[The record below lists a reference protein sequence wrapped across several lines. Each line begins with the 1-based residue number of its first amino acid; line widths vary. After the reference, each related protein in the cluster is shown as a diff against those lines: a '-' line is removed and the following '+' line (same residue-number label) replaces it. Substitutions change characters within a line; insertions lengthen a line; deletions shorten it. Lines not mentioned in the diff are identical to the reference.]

1 MNINARF
8 LRKTGLLLVTAI
20 TVAWLSG
27 CGGSPRT
34 ALPGKDTV
42 TFSRVVS
49 LTPSV
54 TRSMYQLEAEDRLA
68 GCSSYCVVEE
78 KDSIVVAGSVIGPDI
93 EKIVSLRPDLVI
105 LSEFISENDVKTLKK
120 FGLRVEVF
128 RSPES
133 FDELCLQFIRL
144 GQLTGKEKEAE
155 QIAADIKNEVRLL
168 SDEWEQK
175 SPKPGVFMQIGS
187 SPIFTVLPGTYMDD
201 YIKFCGAE
209 NIAADLTNGIVGR
222 EFVVAKNPDYIFIV
236 TMGVAGDL
244 EKEQW
249 SRFSLMNAV
258 RQNNIHILDSR
269 IACEPTPENFINTL
283 RLMADY
289 MGKEPDEQPSS
300 DQ

>member
-20 TVAWLSG
+20 TVAWFSG
-27 CGGSPRT
+27 CGGSSGSAPH
-34 ALPGKDTV
+34 GKDAV

-78 KDSIVVAGSVIGPDI
+78 KDSIVVAGSVVGPDI
-93 EKIVSLRPDLVI
+93 ERIVSLRPDLVI
-105 LSEFISENDVKTLKK
+105 LSEFISENDVKTLEK

-133 FDELCLQFIRL
+133 FDELCSQFIRL
-144 GQLTGKEKEAE
+144 GQLIDKEKEAE
-155 QIAADIKNEVRLL
+155 RIAADIKNEVLLL
-168 SDEWEQK
+168 SDELEQR

-236 TMGVAGDL
+236 TMGVAGDY

-249 SRFSLMNAV
+249 SRFSRMNAA

>member
-1 MNINARF
+1 M
-8 LRKTGLLLVTAI
+8 AI
-20 TVAWLSG
+20 SIAWFSG
-27 CGGSPRT
+27 CGGTLRP
-34 ALPGKDTV
+34 APDGKDAV
-42 TFSRVVS
+42 TFSRIVS
-49 LTPSV
+49 LTPSI
-54 TRSMYQLEAEDRLA
+54 TRSIYQLEEEDRLA

-78 KDSIVVAGSVIGPDI
+78 KDSVIVAGSVVGPDI
-93 EKIVSLRPDLVI
+93 EKIVSLKPDLVI
-105 LSEFISENDVKTLKK
+105 LSEFISENDVKTLEK
-120 FGLRVEVF
+120 FGLRIEIF

-133 FDELCLQFIRL
+133 FDELCSQFIRL
-144 GQLTGKEKEAE
+144 GQLIDKEKEAE
-155 QIAADIKNEVRLL
+155 RIAADIKNEVLLL
-168 SDEWEQK
+168 SDELEQR

-236 TMGVAGDL
+236 TMGVAGNH

-249 SRFSLMNAV
+249 SRFSRMNAA

>member
-1 MNINARF
+1 MTINARF
-8 LRKTGLLLVTAI
+8 PRNAGIFLVMAI
-20 TVAWLSG
+20 SIAWFSG
-27 CGGSPRT
+27 CGDSPR
-34 ALPGKDTV
+34 PVPDGKDAV
-42 TFSRVVS
+42 TFSRIVS
-49 LTPSV
+49 LTPSI
-54 TRSMYQLEAEDRLA
+54 TRSIYQLEEEDRLA

-78 KDSIVVAGSVIGPDI
+78 KDSVIVAGSVVGPDI
-93 EKIVSLRPDLVI
+93 EKIVSLKPDLVI
-105 LSEFISENDVKTLKK
+105 LSEFISENDVKTLEK
-120 FGLRVEVF
+120 FGLRIEIF

-133 FDELCLQFIRL
+133 FDELCSQFIRL
-144 GQLTGKEKEAE
+144 GQLIDKEKEAE
-155 QIAADIKNEVRLL
+155 RIAADIKNEVLLL
-168 SDEWEQK
+168 SDELEQR

-236 TMGVAGDL
+236 TMGVAGNH

-249 SRFSLMNAV
+249 SRFSRMNAA

>member
-1 MNINARF
+1 
-8 LRKTGLLLVTAI
+8 
-20 TVAWLSG
+20 
-27 CGGSPRT
+27 
-34 ALPGKDTV
+34 
-42 TFSRVVS
+42 
-49 LTPSV
+49 
-54 TRSMYQLEAEDRLA
+54 MYQLEAEDRLA

-269 IACEPTPENFINTL
+269 IACEPTPENFIKTL
-283 RLMADY
+283 RIMAGY
-289 MGKEPDEQPSS
+289 MGKELDGQPLS

>member
-1 MNINARF
+1 MTINARF
-8 LRKTGLLLVTAI
+8 PRNAGIFFVMAI
-20 TVAWLSG
+20 SIAWFSG
-27 CGGSPRT
+27 CGDSPR
-34 ALPGKDTV
+34 PVPDGKDAV
-42 TFSRVVS
+42 TFSRIVS
-49 LTPSV
+49 LTPSI
-54 TRSMYQLEAEDRLA
+54 TRSIYQLEEEDRLA

-78 KDSIVVAGSVIGPDI
+78 KDSVIVAGSVVGPDI
-93 EKIVSLRPDLVI
+93 EKIVSLKPDLVI
-105 LSEFISENDVKTLKK
+105 LSEFISENDVKTLEK
-120 FGLRVEVF
+120 FGLRIEIF

-133 FDELCLQFIRL
+133 FDELCSQFIRL
-144 GQLTGKEKEAE
+144 GQLIDKEKEAE
-155 QIAADIKNEVRLL
+155 RIAADIKNEVLLL
-168 SDEWEQK
+168 SDELEQR

-236 TMGVAGDL
+236 TMGVAGNH

-249 SRFSLMNAV
+249 SRFSRMNAA

>member
-1 MNINARF
+1 MTINARF
-8 LRKTGLLLVTAI
+8 PRNAGIFLVMAI
-20 TVAWLSG
+20 SIAWFSG
-27 CGGSPRT
+27 CGGTPRP
-34 ALPGKDTV
+34 APDGKDAV
-42 TFSRVVS
+42 TFSRIVS
-49 LTPSV
+49 LTPSI
-54 TRSMYQLEAEDRLA
+54 TRSIYQLEEEDRLA

-78 KDSIVVAGSVIGPDI
+78 KDSVIVAGSVVGPDI
-93 EKIVSLRPDLVI
+93 EKIVSLKPDLVI
-105 LSEFISENDVKTLKK
+105 LSEFISENDVKTLEK
-120 FGLRVEVF
+120 FGLRIEIF

-133 FDELCLQFIRL
+133 FDELCSQFIRL
-144 GQLTGKEKEAE
+144 GQLIDKEKEAE
-155 QIAADIKNEVRLL
+155 RIAADIKNEVLLL
-168 SDEWEQK
+168 SDELEQR

-236 TMGVAGDL
+236 TMGVAGNH

-249 SRFSLMNAV
+249 SRFSQMNAA

>member
-1 MNINARF
+1 MTINARF
-8 LRKTGLLLVTAI
+8 PRNAGIFLVMAI
-20 TVAWLSG
+20 SIAWFSG
-27 CGGSPRT
+27 CGGTPRP
-34 ALPGKDTV
+34 APDGKDAV
-42 TFSRVVS
+42 TFSRIVS
-49 LTPSV
+49 LTPSI
-54 TRSMYQLEAEDRLA
+54 TRSIYQLEEEDRLA

-78 KDSIVVAGSVIGPDI
+78 KDSVIVAGSVVGPDI
-93 EKIVSLRPDLVI
+93 EKIVSLKPDLVI
-105 LSEFISENDVKTLKK
+105 LSEFISENDVKTLEK
-120 FGLRVEVF
+120 FGLRIEIF

-133 FDELCLQFIRL
+133 FDELCSQFIRL
-144 GQLTGKEKEAE
+144 GQLIDKEKEAE
-155 QIAADIKNEVRLL
+155 RIAADIKNEVLLL
-168 SDEWEQK
+168 SDELEQR

-236 TMGVAGDL
+236 TMGVAGNH

-249 SRFSLMNAV
+249 SRFSRMNAA
-258 RQNNIHILDSR
+258 RQNNIDILDSR

>member
-1 MNINARF
+1 MTINARF
-8 LRKTGLLLVTAI
+8 PRNAGIFLVMAI
-20 TVAWLSG
+20 SIAWFSG
-27 CGGSPRT
+27 CGGTPRP
-34 ALPGKDTV
+34 APDGKDAV
-42 TFSRVVS
+42 TFSRIVS
-49 LTPSV
+49 LTPSI
-54 TRSMYQLEAEDRLA
+54 TRSIYQLEEEDRLA

-78 KDSIVVAGSVIGPDI
+78 KDSVIVAGSVVGPDI
-93 EKIVSLRPDLVI
+93 EKIVSLKPDLVI
-105 LSEFISENDVKTLKK
+105 LSEFISENDVKTLEK
-120 FGLRVEVF
+120 FGLRIEIF

-133 FDELCLQFIRL
+133 FDELCSQFIRL
-144 GQLTGKEKEAE
+144 GQLIDKEKEAE
-155 QIAADIKNEVRLL
+155 RIAADIKNEVLLL
-168 SDEWEQK
+168 SDELEQR

-236 TMGVAGDL
+236 TMGVAGDY

-249 SRFSLMNAV
+249 SRFSRMNAA

>member
-1 MNINARF
+1 MTINARF
-8 LRKTGLLLVTAI
+8 PRNAGIFLVMAI
-20 TVAWLSG
+20 SVAWFSG
-27 CGGSPRT
+27 CGGSPRPAT
-34 ALPGKDTV
+34 NGKDAV
-42 TFSRVVS
+42 TFSRIVS
-49 LTPSV
+49 LTPSI
-54 TRSMYQLEAEDRLA
+54 TRSIYQLEEEDRLA

-78 KDSIVVAGSVIGPDI
+78 KDSVIVAGSVVGPDI
-93 EKIVSLRPDLVI
+93 ERIVSLKPDLVI
-105 LSEFISENDVKTLKK
+105 VSEFISEKDVKTLEK
-120 FGLRVEVF
+120 FGLRVEIF

-133 FDELCLQFIRL
+133 FDELCSQFIRL
-144 GQLTGKEKEAE
+144 GQLTDKEKEAE
-155 QIAADIKNEVRLL
+155 RIAADIKNEVLLL
-168 SDEWEQK
+168 SDELEK
-175 SPKPGVFMQIGS
+175 RSPKPGVFMQIGS

-201 YIKFCGAE
+201 YIKFCCAE

-236 TMGVAGDL
+236 SMGIAGDH

-249 SRFSLMNAV
+249 SRFSRMNAA

>member
-78 KDSIVVAGSVIGPDI
+78 KDSIVVAGSVVGPDI

-105 LSEFISENDVKTLKK
+105 LSEFISENDVKTLEK

-236 TMGVAGDL
+236 TMGVAGNH

-249 SRFSLMNAV
+249 SRFSRMNAA

>member
-78 KDSIVVAGSVIGPDI
+78 KDSIVVAGSVVGPDI
-93 EKIVSLRPDLVI
+93 EKIVSLKPDLVI
-105 LSEFISENDVKTLKK
+105 LSEFISENDVKTLEK
-120 FGLRVEVF
+120 FGLRIEIF

-133 FDELCLQFIRL
+133 FDELCSQFIRL
-144 GQLTGKEKEAE
+144 GQLIDKEKEAE
-155 QIAADIKNEVRLL
+155 RIAADIKNEVLLL
-168 SDEWEQK
+168 SDELEQR

-269 IACEPTPENFINTL
+269 IACEPTPENLIKTL
-283 RLMADY
+283 RIMAGY
-289 MGKEPDEQPSS
+289 MGKELDGQPLS

>member
-1 MNINARF
+1 MTINARF
-8 LRKTGLLLVTAI
+8 PRNAGIFLVMAI
-20 TVAWLSG
+20 SIAWFSG
-27 CGGSPRT
+27 CGGSPRPAT
-34 ALPGKDTV
+34 NGKDAV
-42 TFSRVVS
+42 TFSRIVS
-49 LTPSV
+49 LTPSI
-54 TRSMYQLEAEDRLA
+54 TRSIYQLEEEDRLA

-78 KDSIVVAGSVIGPDI
+78 KDSVIVAGSVVGPDI
-93 EKIVSLRPDLVI
+93 EKIVSLKPDLVI
-105 LSEFISENDVKTLKK
+105 LSEFISENDVKTLEK
-120 FGLRVEVF
+120 FGLRVEIF

-133 FDELCLQFIRL
+133 FDELCSQFIRL
-144 GQLTGKEKEAE
+144 GQLIDKEKEAE
-155 QIAADIKNEVRLL
+155 RIAADIKNEVLLL
-168 SDEWEQK
+168 SDELEQR

-236 TMGVAGDL
+236 TMGVAGNH

-249 SRFSLMNAV
+249 SRFSRMNAA

>member
-1 MNINARF
+1 
-8 LRKTGLLLVTAI
+8 
-20 TVAWLSG
+20 
-27 CGGSPRT
+27 
-34 ALPGKDTV
+34 
-42 TFSRVVS
+42 
-49 LTPSV
+49 
-54 TRSMYQLEAEDRLA
+54 MYQLEAEDRLA

-105 LSEFISENDVKTLKK
+105 LSEFISENDVKTLEK
-120 FGLRVEVF
+120 FGLRVEIF

-155 QIAADIKNEVRLL
+155 QIAADIKDEVRLL
-168 SDEWEQK
+168 SDEWEHK
-175 SPKPGVFMQIGS
+175 NPKPGVFMQIGS

-269 IACEPTPENFINTL
+269 IACEPTPENFIKTL
-283 RLMADY
+283 RLMAGY
-289 MGKEPDEQPSS
+289 MGKELDGQPLS

>member
-1 MNINARF
+1 MNINAKF

-20 TVAWLSG
+20 SVAWFSG
-27 CGGSPRT
+27 CGGSSGSAPH
-34 ALPGKDTV
+34 GKDAV

-49 LTPSV
+49 LTPSI

-105 LSEFISENDVKTLKK
+105 LSEFISENDVKTLEK
-120 FGLRVEVF
+120 FGLRVEIF

-155 QIAADIKNEVRLL
+155 QIAADIKDEVRLL

-269 IACEPTPENFINTL
+269 IACEPTPENFIKTL
-283 RLMADY
+283 RLMAGY
-289 MGKEPDEQPSS
+289 MGKELDGQPLS

>member
-1 MNINARF
+1 MTINARF
-8 LRKTGLLLVTAI
+8 PRNAGIFLVMAI
-20 TVAWLSG
+20 SVAWFSG
-27 CGGSPRT
+27 CGGSPRPAT
-34 ALPGKDTV
+34 NGKDAV
-42 TFSRVVS
+42 TFSRIVS
-49 LTPSV
+49 LTPSI
-54 TRSMYQLEAEDRLA
+54 TRSIYQLEEEDRLA

-78 KDSIVVAGSVIGPDI
+78 KDSVIVAGSVVGPDI
-93 EKIVSLRPDLVI
+93 ERIVSLKPDLVI
-105 LSEFISENDVKTLKK
+105 VSEFISEKDVKTLEK
-120 FGLRVEVF
+120 FGLRVEIF

-133 FDELCLQFIRL
+133 FDELCSQFIRL
-144 GQLTGKEKEAE
+144 GQLTDKEKEAE
-155 QIAADIKNEVRLL
+155 RIAADIKNEVLLL
-168 SDEWEQK
+168 SDELEK
-175 SPKPGVFMQIGS
+175 RSPKPGVFMQIGS

-201 YIKFCGAE
+201 YIKFCCAE

-236 TMGVAGDL
+236 SMGIAGDH

-249 SRFSLMNAV
+249 SRFSLMSAA